1 MEEREASTNG
11 HTPGPWVVTA
21 AGPPRVISPRGRI
34 VADCGK
40 LIAEDPRQAEANA
53 RLIAAAPELLAAA
66 KRIIAYAGMEAGA
79 EGRFWEIAA
88 ADVRALAAAVAK
100 AEGRS

>member
-1 MEEREASTNG
+1 MEEREGSTNG

-40 LIAEDPRQAEANA
+40 LIAADPRQAEANA

-66 KRIIAYAGMEAGA
+66 RL
-79 EGRFWEIAA
+79 
-88 ADVRALAAAVAK
+88 ALARLRCEYADPAQVAAHDALVKAVAR
-100 AEGRS
+100 AGGRP